1 MYGVS
6 RNLLRDSGSGSGSGR
21 KKARRGDADL
31 FSFSGSDR
39 KALTEVV
46 LPR

>member
-6 RNLLRDSGSGSGSGR
+6 RNLLRDSGSGSGR